1 MDYGIA
7 LTPTAAAGDIAARA
21 EALGFTHVWFYDTQL
36 LCHDILVAMTAA
48 ALKTRTIKLC
58 AGVLVP
64 STRLA
69 AVAANAMAS
78 LNALAPGRIIAG
90 LGTGYTARRTMGL
103 PAQKLTEIGEYAR
116 VMRALWRG
124 EIVETTIEG
133 GPHKMQFMH
142 PPHMRG
148 EFVNTD
154 APIAVHLSA
163 FGPRGRKL
171 TAEIADG
178 FINPYTH
185 PDSLEDVAR
194 LRDAARAIGRDP
206 TLLYTTCL
214 NLGCILAPGEA
225 ADSPRARAQA
235 GPWPAIYWHWLVED
249 GDKADIP
256 PPLKPL
262 IEAYRKLYDTYT
274 PADARYITL
283 HSGHLMYLRP
293 DEQQFISAEILKF
306 TSLTGTEDE
315 VRGRVQA
322 MAAAGYDQVAIQ
334 LVPGHESAIDEW
346 ARVLMSAGV

>member
-48 ALKTRTIKLC
+48 ALKTRSIKLC

-64 STRLA
+64 SNRLA
-69 AVAANAMAS
+69 PVAANAMAS

-103 PAQKLTEIGEYAR
+103 GAQKLSEIREYAR

-124 EIVETTIEG
+124 EMVEIELEG
-133 GPHKMQFMH
+133 APHKMQFMH
-142 PPHMRG
+142 PPHMPG
-148 EFVNTD
+148 QFVNCE
-154 APIAVHLSA
+154 APIGVHLSA
-163 FGPRGRKL
+163 FGPKGRKL

-178 FINPYTH
+178 FINPYTN
-185 PDSLEDVAR
+185 PDSLNDVAR
-194 LRDAARAIGRDP
+194 LHEACRSVQRDP
-206 TLLYTTCL
+206 ASIYTTSL

-249 GDKADIP
+249 GDKAEIP
-256 PPLKPL
+256 PPLAPL
-262 IEAYRKLYDTYT
+262 IEAYRKLYENYT

-283 HSGHLMYLRP
+283 HAGHLMYLRAE
-293 DEQQFISAEILKF
+293 EQQFITTEILKF
-306 TSLTGTEDE
+306 TSLTGSAEE
-315 VRGRVQA
+315 IEARVSA
-322 MAAAGYDQVAIQ
+322 MAAAGYDQMAIQ
-334 LVPGHESAIDEW
+334 LVPGQEAAMEDW
-346 ARVLMSAGV
+346 AQLLIKR